1 MMRRLQQGIEQQQTL
16 FTSSQQKEFRL
27 LDELAAIT
35 ARLKIERTRLETLE
49 QQLAVQ
55 QQDIEL
61 QQEKLVELTDS
72 KKKLQQHVEK
82 RLAAYYRMGR
92 MGFLNAI
99 FSSSGLSSLIRFD
112 EAFQL
117 MLQRD
122 RLAAGHYQT
131 KIRESEQATD
141 QLREQ
146 QEILTALVPEV
157 RRQEQQYSQS
167 KKEREALLH
176 RVKTQKQLY
185 GAALR
190 ELQSAAEELTDRLN
204 QLKQE
209 ALAEARQD
217 ESLQENS
224 QQEEKPFFPGLSF
237 ADQKGKLA
245 PPVDGTVTKTFGKST
260 TKKFGLTLQ
269 TNGITIAAPTGSA
282 IKAIYYGRVV
292 YVGELK
298 GYGNIIILDHD
309 HQYYSLVS
317 RAEKYFK
324 RKGDMVM
331 PGEVIGVAGDES
343 GLLENGLHFEIR
355 KGTKPLDPLEWLRPG
370 SLKIASGS

>member
-1 MMRRLQQGIEQQQTL
+1 E
-16 FTSSQQKEFRL
+16 
-27 LDELAAIT
+27 
-35 ARLKIERTRLETLE
+35 
-49 QQLAVQ
+49 
-55 QQDIEL
+55 
-61 QQEKLVELTDS
+61 
-72 KKKLQQHVEK
+72 KLQQHVEK

-92 MGFLNAI
+92 IGFLNAV

-122 RLAAGHYQT
+122 RQAAKLYRT
-131 KIRESEQATD
+131 KIRENEQATD

-146 QEILTALVPEV
+146 QEILTALVEEV
-157 RRQEQQYSQS
+157 RRQEQRYSQS
-167 KKEREALLH
+167 KQEREALLN
-176 RVKTQKQLY
+176 RVMTQKQLY

-190 ELQSAAEELTDRLN
+190 EMHAAAEELTVRLN
-204 QLKQE
+204 ELKQE

-217 ESLQENS
+217 ESPQENS
-224 QQEEKPFFPGLSF
+224 QQDRKPFFSGLSF
-237 ADQKGKLA
+237 AAQKGKLA
-245 PPVDGTVTKTFGKST
+245 PPVEGTVTKTFGKST

-269 TNGITIAAPTGSA
+269 TNGIIITAPPGSA

-309 HQYYSLVS
+309 KQYYSLIS

-324 RKGDMVM
+324 HKGDVVM

-355 KGTKPLDPLEWLRPG
+355 KGTKPLDPLDWLRPG